1 MAKEEKKVQN
11 EQNINVDNIEET
23 IRNGAVITEDVAKA
37 AAEKIAKQRQ
47 EELTEKLIDVT
58 IRTEY
63 TRKRVLLSMK
73 KTKKESEIKLNYL
86 KKFSELHDKL
96 KSGDKSLSI
105 DEFEKKINEE
115 RQTAGKLLRE
125 NETWYD
131 EQLNALSKQYP
142 TCWSWRMN
150 SMLI

>member
-11 EQNINVDNIEET
+11 EQGINVDNIEET

-73 KTKKESEIKLNYL
+73 KTKK
-86 KKFSELHDKL
+86 
-96 KSGDKSLSI
+96 
-105 DEFEKKINEE
+105 
-115 RQTAGKLLRE
+115 
-125 NETWYD
+125 
-131 EQLNALSKQYP
+131 
-142 TCWSWRMN
+142 
-150 SMLI
+150 

>member
-11 EQNINVDNIEET
+11 EQNVNVDNIEET

-73 KTKKESEIKLNYL
+73 KTKKESEFFTSSINN
-86 KKFSELHDKL
+86 FSRAVRVELFI
-96 KSGDKSLSI
+96 SSLFFSSSTSLI
-105 DEFEKKINEE
+105 GLEF
-115 RQTAGKLLRE
+115 
-125 NETWYD
+125 
-131 EQLNALSKQYP
+131 
-142 TCWSWRMN
+142 
-150 SMLI
+150 